1 MACFKYLSTLA
12 VGTFPLPYVVRENL
26 YVVVILFLV
35 NSFKYIGDQEG
46 HYEVDMATLLK
57 EGIALTDW
65 RGGYL
70 W

>member
-12 VGTFPLPYVVRENL
+12 VGTFPLPYVVREIL
-26 YVVVILFLV
+26 YIVILFLV
-35 NSFKYIGDQEG
+35 ISFKYIGDREG
-46 HYEVDMATLLK
+46 HYEVDMATLLE